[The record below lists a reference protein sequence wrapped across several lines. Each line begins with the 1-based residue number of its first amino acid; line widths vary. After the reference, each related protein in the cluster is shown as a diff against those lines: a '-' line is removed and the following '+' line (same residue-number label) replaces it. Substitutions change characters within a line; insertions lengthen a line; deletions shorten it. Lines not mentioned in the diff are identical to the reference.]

1 MYSCCIFSR
10 IDKWD
15 CIWRLRWANF
25 KNDLCRL
32 YNASQQHISQRYL
45 RLSSQRF
52 IRHLWR
58 CLQRTRNGQFQL
70 VTSTQNQ
77 RANTTV
83 RKYTTILCILIES
96 SSRINLVL
104 WSWYKSQFHDP
115 IFHFLCFQK
124 AGKMQFGFPEL
135 TRIQPQLCQKS
146 QYYGRG
152 RALLLRRSTSFC
164 QRKPQVITKNN

>member
-1 MYSCCIFSR
+1 MYSNGVAYVVYITKYIIKCLNIWPLLPPCILLPLNYVFMLLLYFYR

-25 KNDLCRL
+25 QNDLCRL

-58 CLQRTRNGQFQL
+58 GLQRTRNGQFQL

-104 WSWYKSQFHDP
+104 WSWYKSQFLDP
-115 IFHFLCFQK
+115 RH
-124 AGKMQFGFPEL
+124 G
-135 TRIQPQLCQKS
+135 
-146 QYYGRG
+146 
-152 RALLLRRSTSFC
+152 
-164 QRKPQVITKNN
+164 